1 MYVEILSV
9 IGGSIM
15 FKQKLVPLYE
25 KGMIID
31 CDYLIFVRNF
41 HSFEEIFGIPLIDG
55 DKI

>member
-1 MYVEILSV
+1 
-9 IGGSIM
+9 M